1 VTSLSQALP
10 LGGLLLPHSA
20 FQEHAAHPLEWS
32 RELSSKGSLDTCI
45 SKGHSTFSY
54 AAFTA
59 HVGERVDQIAVGVFL
74 EALQGH
80 GATGRIADELFQL
93 IPPMRRNRRVGVEG
107 KPVDTGA
114 VRTREPGRL
123 ALRAKARADATHL
136 LSGAF
141 ATSDAV
147 LDRSCHG
154 AGEFR
159 GGIAQGIIPGGYGGL
174 HIRFQIAPPAQLAS
188 PENWRNF
195 WRQAVSHLTIIT
207 CESNQKTKVR

>member
-1 VTSLSQALP
+1 M
-10 LGGLLLPHSA
+10 
-20 FQEHAAHPLEWS
+20 
-32 RELSSKGSLDTCI
+32 
-45 SKGHSTFSY
+45 
-54 AAFTA
+54 
-59 HVGERVDQIAVGVFL
+59 GERVEEIAVGVLDQAL
-74 EALQGH
+74 ERYR
-80 GATGRIADELFQL
+80 ATGGIADELFQL
-93 IPPMRRNRRVGVEG
+93 IPPVRGDSGIGVEG
-107 KPVDTGA
+107 KPIDTGA

-195 WRQAVSHLTIIT
+195 WRQAVSHLSRIT
-207 CESNQKTKVR
+207 YEPNQKTKVK